1 MFELLKFLTPPR
13 TLAVKLVQSLFCHR
27 AIYAELAIC
36 HGSACL
42 TTGEPALYGT
52 MAVLYAILAVRG

>member
-1 MFELLKFLTPPR
+1 MFELLKLLTLPR
-13 TLAVKLVQSLFCHR
+13 NPAATLIQALFCHR
-27 AIYAELAIC
+27 AIYAGLALC

-42 TTGEPALYGT
+42 ITSEPALYGT